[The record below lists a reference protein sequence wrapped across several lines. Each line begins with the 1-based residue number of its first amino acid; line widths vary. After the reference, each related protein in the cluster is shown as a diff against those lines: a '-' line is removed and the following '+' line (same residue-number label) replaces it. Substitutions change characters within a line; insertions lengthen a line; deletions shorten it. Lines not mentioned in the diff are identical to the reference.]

1 MLLAATPNFW
11 QQQKAQLRK
20 EGERG
25 QSSVGATPFFAR
37 IRQSDII
44 EMPADLSD
52 SEARDLI
59 ASRMN
64 AVRAGQKKTDVIPF
78 TDDYVEYVYKLSQ
91 GLPRQIIEICGVV
104 LQEAAQRKLK
114 SINEAE
120 AKKILRE
127 LLISYEPIRT

>member
-1 MLLAATPNFW
+1 
-11 QQQKAQLRK
+11 
-20 EGERG
+20 
-25 QSSVGATPFFAR
+25 
-37 IRQSDII
+37 
-44 EMPADLSD
+44 MPADLSD